1 MTARACLRSYRNL
14 IHTALVALLLSSCIT
29 GAPSKVNNPAVT
41 VTEVIQSKIQQLKR
55 YRSLEYRGEPLS
67 FVKMIPSF
75 YEAVSYTAIWDRQN
89 RKDMLY
95 AIRKID
101 EEGLNPRDYHMELI
115 ADLANEI
122 ERGQNVSSEKLALID
137 IFLTDS
143 LLRLGYHLLYGKV
156 HPERLDPNWNFT
168 NHSSGR
174 LRKADIYKALHSHD
188 ISKYIDDLR
197 PRHYYYP
204 RMKEALSVYRK
215 IKANGGWN
223 LVPPG
228 PLLKPGMT
236 DSRVAQIRNRLLITG
251 DINSYKPVDQNYFDD
266 KLKIGLKKFQKRHG
280 LHADGIVGD
289 STSEALNVSVQ
300 QRIDQL
306 RVNLERARWVLHNLP
321 AEYLVVNI
329 AGFRAFLVKNGR
341 PLWTSKVVVGKTFRQ
356 TPVFRA
362 DLKYIVFNPTW
373 TVPPVILK
381 NDFLPATKDDSQF
394 LRNQNI
400 RVLNQAGEI
409 ISQDTIDWAK
419 YTPENFPYLLRQDP
433 GPENALGQVK
443 FLFPNK
449 HSVYLHDTPNKSLFQ
464 KETRTFSSGC
474 IRIQNPLE
482 LAELLLRN
490 QDNWNIEEISKVVR
504 SGVITN
510 VGMKK
515 YIPVLILYWTAG
527 VDDEGMIEFMPDVY
541 ERDSR
546 VLKELDS

>member
-1 MTARACLRSYRNL
+1 L
-14 IHTALVALLLSSCIT
+14 H
-29 GAPSKVNNPAVT
+29 
-41 VTEVIQSKIQQLKR
+41 
-55 YRSLEYRGEPLS
+55 
-67 FVKMIPSF
+67 
-75 YEAVSYTAIWDRQN
+75 
-89 RKDMLY
+89 
-95 AIRKID
+95 
-101 EEGLNPRDYHMELI
+101 
-115 ADLANEI
+115 
-122 ERGQNVSSEKLALID
+122 
-137 IFLTDS
+137 
-143 LLRLGYHLLYGKV
+143 GKV

-168 NHSSGR
+168 NHTSDQ
-174 LRKADIYKALHSHD
+174 LRQTDVYKALQSHN

-197 PRHYYYP
+197 PRHYYYH
-204 RMKEALSVYRK
+204 RMKEVLSFYRQ
-215 IKANGGWN
+215 IKAKGGWN

-228 PLLKPGMT
+228 PVLKPGMT
-236 DSRVAQIRNRLLITG
+236 DSRLVQIRNRLLVTE
-251 DINSYKPVDQNYFDD
+251 DINSYKPEDQNYFDD
-266 KLKIGLKKFQKRHG
+266 KLKSGVKVFQKRHG
-280 LHADGIVGD
+280 LNADGIVGEG
-289 STSEALNVSVQ
+289 TLEALNVSVQ

-306 RVNLERARWVLHNLP
+306 RVNLERARWMLHNLP

-329 AGFRAFLVKNGR
+329 AGFRAFLVKNSR

-381 NDFLPATKDDSQF
+381 NDYLPAVKEDPQF

-409 ISQDTIDWAK
+409 ISQDTIDWSK
-419 YTPENFPYLLRQDP
+419 YTAENFPYLLRQDP

-482 LAELLLRN
+482 LADLLLQN
-490 QDNWNIEEISKVVR
+490 QDNWNKEEISKVVR
-504 SGVITN
+504 SGYTTKVDL
-510 VGMKK
+510 KK
-515 YIPVLILYWTAG
+515 HVPVLILYWTAG
-527 VDDEGMIEFMPDVY
+527 LDDEGKIEFMPDVY

-546 VLKELDS
+546 VLRELDS